1 MPPRNGHHQ
10 KPKDARRTLLRL
22 GKYLVKSAPLLAGAL
37 ILTLAGNICQ
47 LIGPTL
53 CGYAIEAFA
62 GGPGTVDFSRVFRYA
77 GQMLSLYVISAVL
90 SYGVALLILHVSQR
104 TVRAMR
110 DDVFSKLMRLPVGYF
125 DRRQTG
131 DILSHMTYDIDTVNT
146 SLSNDLVQ
154 ILTSI
159 ITVVGAL
166 SMMLRISPTLV
177 LVFAVTVPLSVVLT
191 KRRTTR
197 ARPLF
202 RERSKKL
209 GEMNGFIEEYVSGQK
224 TIRAYHREANVVD
237 RFDEKN
243 EDAVQAYYKAECH
256 NCVTGP
262 AVNFINNLSLTL
274 ISIFGALLYLMG
286 GISIGD
292 ISSFVLYSRK
302 FSGPINEAA
311 NILGELQSALAAAE
325 RVFDLLDEEEEPAD
339 EPGAPALQVTDGA
352 VELSDVSF
360 GYVPD
365 RIILNDVSLKAHAGG
380 MVAIVGPTGAGKT
393 TLVNL
398 LMRFYDPQSGSIT
411 IDGQEI
417 MKVQRDSLRSAFS
430 MVLQDTWL
438 FNGTVHDNIA
448 YGCPGATREM
458 VVEAAKA
465 THIHRMIER
474 LPDGYDTIL
483 TEDGVNISKGQK
495 QLLTIARAMLQQAH
509 LLILD
514 EATSNVDIRT
524 EMLIQ
529 SAMRKLME
537 GKTCFV
543 IAHRLSTIRNAD
555 LILVVRDG
563 QIVEQGRH
571 EDLLERNGFYATLFR
586 AQFE

>member
-1 MPPRNGHHQ
+1 MRLRTTPQ
-10 KPKDARRTLLRL
+10 KPQNTMGTLKRL
-22 GKYLVKSAPLLAGAL
+22 GGYLMRSAPLLFTAL
-37 ILTLAGNICQ
+37 ALTIVSNVFS

-53 CGYAIEAFA
+53 CGYAIDAISPES
-62 GGPGTVDFSRVFRYA
+62 GVDFPKVFEYA
-77 GQMLSLYVISAVL
+77 AQMLVLYVISAIL
-90 SYGVALLILHVSQR
+90 SYVVAIMILHVSQR
-104 TVRAMR
+104 TVRSMR
-110 DDVFSKLMRLPVGYF
+110 DDVFAKLMRLPVGYF
-125 DRRQTG
+125 DRNQTG
-131 DILSHMTYDIDTVNT
+131 DILSHISYDIDTVNA

-166 SMMLRISPTLV
+166 IAMLQLAPVLV
-177 LVFAVTVPLSVVLT
+177 LVFVVTVPMSVMFT
-191 KRRTTR
+191 KYRTQSV
-197 ARPLF
+197 RPLF
-202 RERSKKL
+202 RNRSRKL
-209 GEMNGFIEEYVSGQK
+209 GELNGFVEEYVSGQK
-224 TIRAYHREANVVD
+224 TIRAYHRQDDVLE
-237 RFDEKN
+237 RFDKKN
-243 EDAVQAYYKAECH
+243 DEAVTAYYESEYQASV
-256 NCVTGP
+256 NGP
-262 AVNFINNLSLTL
+262 SVNFINNLSLTL
-274 ISIFGALLYLMG
+274 ISVFGALMYLSG
-286 GISIGD
+286 GITLGK

-311 NILGELQSALAAAE
+311 NILSELQSALAAAE
-325 RVFDLLDEEEEPAD
+325 RVFRLLDEDEEPAD
-339 EPGAPALQVTDGA
+339 LPGAGDLIVTDGD
-352 VELSDVSF
+352 VRLKDVSF
-360 GYVPD
+360 GYNPD
-365 RIILNDVSLKAHAGG
+365 RIILKNVSLNAKPGG

-398 LMRFYDPQSGSIT
+398 LMRFYDPQSGTIT
-411 IDGQEI
+411 IDDQDI
-417 MKVQRDSLRSAFS
+417 HAVRRDSLRQSFS

-448 YGCPGATREM
+448 YSRPDATRGE
-458 VVEAAKA
+458 VIAAAKA
-465 THIHRMIER
+465 THIHGMIER
-474 LPDGYDTIL
+474 LPQGYDTIL

-495 QLLTIARAMLQQAH
+495 QLLTIARAMLQKSH

-529 SAMRKLME
+529 EAMRKLME
-537 GKTCFV
+537 EKTCFV

-571 EDLLERNGFYATLFR
+571 EELLKQDGFYAALYR